1 MKNQS
6 RLLVVLGLLLPMSVW
21 SQGAGP
27 VKQFL
32 NLYYKSKQLY
42 IGLYSKNCEV
52 GSSSDEGSCVKS
64 YEIKSLPYYD
74 LLQSGQSTL

>member
-42 IGLYSKNCEV
+42 IGLHLTYS
-52 GSSSDEGSCVKS
+52 
-64 YEIKSLPYYD
+64 SLSFFRKCSFTPP
-74 LLQSGQSTL
+74 L